1 MPADAQFCAKCGK
14 RNATLATETASTAA
28 TSSAAAAPVGP
39 DVIPA
44 PTERDYTPGAK
55 SRITAGILGILL
67 GGIGVHKFY
76 LNKIGLGI
84 LYVVFCWTAIPAII
98 GLVEGIIY
106 LTQDD
111 VTFGRQQMVA
121 VRRSSY

>member
-14 RNATLATETASTAA
+14 RNVTIASEP
-28 TSSAAAAPVGP
+28 APS
-39 DVIPA
+39 VIPA
-44 PTERDYTPGAK
+44 PAPGEYTPGAK

-76 LNKIGLGI
+76 LNKVGLGI
-84 LYVVFCWTAIPAII
+84 LYLAFCWTAIPAII

-121 VRRSSY
+121 VQKSSY